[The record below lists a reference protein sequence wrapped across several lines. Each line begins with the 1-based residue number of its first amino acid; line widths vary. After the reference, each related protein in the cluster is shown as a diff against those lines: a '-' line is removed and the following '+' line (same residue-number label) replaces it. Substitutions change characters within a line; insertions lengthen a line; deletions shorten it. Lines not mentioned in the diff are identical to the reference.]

1 MRPSGK
7 SESVK
12 LDLDPEEDLERPS
25 NFLIEPKP
33 PDLSLSLRLGRR
45 EKNGGKLD

>member
-7 SESVK
+7 RESVK

-33 PDLSLSLRLGRR
+33 PDLSLSLRLG
-45 EKNGGKLD
+45 EKGEEWGKA